1 MQQDIDIQQ
10 HDNPPADDLAYLSK
24 QFRAFNDQ
32 QSGVFPSKDLYLFA
46 YAPDGQVIG
55 GLTGD
60 ISWGWLHVDVLWV
73 AESHRHDG
81 VGTSLM
87 DKAEAEAIGM
97 NVEKSYIETAD
108 FQALGFYEK
117 RGYQVFAQLEDQPP
131 GHVCYYMK
139 KMRLSE
145 QPQTTSE

>member
-1 MQQDIDIQQ
+1 MHHNIDIQQ
-10 HDNPPADDLAYLSK
+10 HDNPSAEDLAYLSK

-32 QSGVFPSKDLYLFA
+32 QSGFFPSKDLHLFA
-46 YAPDGQVIG
+46 YSPDQQIIG

-73 AESHRHDG
+73 AEPYRKDG

-87 DKAEAEAIGM
+87 DRAEDEAIAM
-97 NVEKSYIETAD
+97 DVYQSYLETAD

-117 RGYQVFAQLEDQPP
+117 RGYQIFAQLEDQPP
-131 GHVCYYMK
+131 GHICYYIK
-139 KMRLSE
+139 KILLE
-145 QPQTTSE
+145 GK